1 MQILMNLTDSQINS
15 YCSQNCSGILYDIFT
30 DLKNDCGSDIG
41 AGVDQKLLNLILQT
55 CLHGANGHYCVYNW
69 KHAEEIFPQSD
80 IDAYRT
86 CVNDYSQG
94 TNPTGTCD
102 TNCRKPIADITRNF
116 GCCYTALISYQQTE

>member
-80 IDAYRT
+80 IDAYRVKT
-86 CVNDYSQG
+86 
-94 TNPTGTCD
+94 P
-102 TNCRKPIADITRNF
+102 AIT
-116 GCCYTALISYQQTE
+116 IIIMSS